1 LANGSGKWKQDFH
14 HRHDPFCESIVAILG
29 LAERGDFLM
38 KDGVESVGG
47 ITGLKLGK
55 ERM

>member
-38 KDGVESVGG
+38 KDGEESVGG